1 MTSRTQQL
9 TDWVSKALKVAE
21 FLIEPASS
29 DASFRQ
35 YFRISFDGKTFIV
48 MDAPPD
54 KEDSQPFI
62 DVGKLLLNAGLNV
75 PKVLD
80 YSLAHGF
87 LLLSDLGNKQYLQ
100 ALKKNSVDQLY
111 SDAFNALHLM
121 RSSISVSKC
130 KLPAYNQELLL
141 NEMELF
147 REWFLTKHLQI
158 SLTQSH
164 HTLLDDAFDFLIR
177 SALAQPK
184 ICVHRDYHSRNLMVT
199 KTNNPGILDFQDAVI
214 GPLTYD
220 LVSLL
225 RDCYIDWPREQV
237 EAWVKQY
244 HAGMMSEGIV
254 AYTCDELLSYQQL
267 LIWFD
272 LMGIQ
277 RHLKAIGI
285 FSRLNIRDGKPGYLK
300 DIPRT
305 LDYVVDV
312 SQRYTELGKLN
323 DFLLKKV
330 LPLLTNS

>member
-9 TDWVSKALKVAE
+9 TDWVSKTLKVTE

-35 YFRISFDGKTFIV
+35 YYRISFDGKTFIV

-87 LLLSDLGNKQYLQ
+87 LLLSDLGNNQYLQ

-121 RSSISVSKC
+121 RSTISVSEC
-130 KLPAYNQELLL
+130 KLPAYNRQLLS

-158 SLTQSH
+158 SLTQAH
-164 HTLLDDAFDFLIR
+164 HTLLDDAFEFLIR

-199 KTNNPGILDFQDAVI
+199 KTNNPGVLDFQDAVI

-244 HAGMMSEGIV
+244 HAGIVNEGIV
-254 AYTCDELLSYQQL
+254 GYESDELLSYRQL

-277 RHLKAIGI
+277 RHLKATGI

-305 LDYVVDV
+305 LGYVVDV
-312 SQRYTELGKLN
+312 SQRYIELGKLN

>member
-1 MTSRTQQL
+1 MSRAQQL
-9 TDWVSKALKVAE
+9 TDWVSKTLGVAE

-35 YFRISFDGKTFIV
+35 YFRISFDGKTFVV

-62 DVGKLLLNAGLNV
+62 DVGKLFLDVGLNV

-80 YSLAHGF
+80 YNLSHGF
-87 LLLSDLGNKQYLQ
+87 LLLSDLGNNQYLQ
-100 ALKKNSVDQLY
+100 ALTKNSADQLY
-111 SDAFNALHLM
+111 SDAFKALHIM
-121 RSSISVSKC
+121 RSTLNVSKC
-130 KLPAYNQELLL
+130 KLPAYNRELLL
-141 NEMELF
+141 SEMALF
-147 REWFLTKHLQI
+147 REWFLTEYLQI
-158 SLTQSH
+158 NLTQTH
-164 HTLLDDAFDFLIR
+164 HALLDDAFEFLIR

-199 KTNNPGILDFQDAVI
+199 TTNNPGILDFQDAVI

-220 LVSLL
+220 LASLL

-244 HAGMMSEGIV
+244 HAGIFRLGIV
-254 AYTCDELLSYQQL
+254 NEINDELPSYQQL

-272 LMGIQ
+272 LMGVQ

-305 LDYVVDV
+305 LDYVVAV
-312 SQRYTELGKLN
+312 SQGYGELEKLN
-323 DFLLKKV
+323 HFLLKKV
-330 LPLLTNS
+330 LPIIKY

>member
-1 MTSRTQQL
+1 MSRTQQL
-9 TDWVSKALKVAE
+9 TDWVSNALGVAE

-29 DASFRQ
+29 DASFRR

-62 DVGKLLLNAGLNV
+62 DVAKLLLDVGLNV

-80 YSLAHGF
+80 YDLSHGF
-87 LLLSDLGNKQYLQ
+87 LLLSDLGNNQYLQ
-100 ALKKNSVDQLY
+100 ALTKNSVDQLY
-111 SDAFNALHLM
+111 ADAFKALHIM
-121 RSSISVSKC
+121 RSTLSVSKC
-130 KLPAYNQELLL
+130 KLPAYNHELLSS
-141 NEMELF
+141 EMALF
-147 REWFLTKHLQI
+147 REWFLMKHLQI
-158 SLTQSH
+158 NLTQAH
-164 HTLLDDAFDFLIR
+164 HALLDDAFEFLIR
-177 SALAQPK
+177 CALAQPK

-199 KTNNPGILDFQDAVI
+199 TTNNPGILDFQDAVI

-225 RDCYIDWPREQV
+225 RDCYINWPRQQV

-244 HAGMMSEGIV
+244 HAGILRQGIV
-254 AYTCDELLSYQQL
+254 NETNNELPSYQQL

-305 LDYVVDV
+305 LDYVISV
-312 SQRYTELGKLN
+312 SQGYKELEKLHH
-323 DFLLKKV
+323 FLFKKV
-330 LPLLTNS
+330 LPIIKY